1 MYLTMYSFHI
11 FSTSINLWMQQIDI
25 TVEQTINITR
35 NQVTYEMDALTMSH
49 LQVNHLIPVMMET
62 QTMAMAVR
70 PHERKRIITFELK
83 IQLESQ
89 YAFQAEVMESLNQQ
103 SQNNEMTITQTLVMD
118 VVIAVKLRVLTIAQL
133 LKVNYQYA
141 HLYEEMEL
149 CLHQRSE
156 MMEIKMMVLDEN
168 QTAQVLL
175 MATIELVEIIQIQHH
190 DNQCVGITL

>member
-1 MYLTMYSFHI
+1 
-11 FSTSINLWMQQIDI
+11 
-25 TVEQTINITR
+25 
-35 NQVTYEMDALTMSH
+35 MSH

-70 PHERKRIITFELK
+70 PHERKRIITSELK

-103 SQNNEMTITQTLVMD
+103 SQNNEMTATLMQVMD
-118 VVIAVKLRVLTIAQL
+118 VVMPAKLRALIIAQL
-133 LKVNYQYA
+133 LKVNYQYV
-141 HLYEEMEL
+141 HLYEEMAK

-175 MATIELVEIIQIQHH
+175 MAIIELVVIIQIQHH
-190 DNQCVGITL
+190 DNQCEEITL

>member
-35 NQVTYEMDALTMSH
+35 NQATYEMDALTMSH

-70 PHERKRIITFELK
+70 PHELKRIIISELK

-118 VVIAVKLRVLTIAQL
+118 VVIAVKLRVLTTVQL
-133 LKVNYQYA
+133 LKVNYQYV

-156 MMEIKMMVLDEN
+156 MMETN
-168 QTAQVLL
+168 QIMTNVTVHEQA
-175 MATIELVEIIQIQHH
+175 M
-190 DNQCVGITL
+190 